1 MQDLLL
7 SNEFRRYR
15 KAQINE
21 IVKFIR
27 PMLLAPFDGHTTA
40 EIKGALDMARKLM
53 KLPQTFPLS
62 GDIKER
68 IRNEMHEDIKEF
80 EVKFIRSH
88 LIDDSR

>member
-21 IVKFIR
+21 VVKFIK
-27 PMLLAPFDGHTTA
+27 PMLLVPFDGHTTA

-53 KLPQTFPLS
+53 QLPQTFPLPE
-62 GDIKER
+62 DVKARIKDD
-68 IRNEMHEDIKEF
+68 MHEDMKEF

>member
-21 IVKFIR
+21 IVKFIK
-27 PMLLAPFDGHTTA
+27 PMIISFDNAA

-53 KLPQTFPLS
+53 KLPETFPLS

-68 IRNEMHEDIKEF
+68 IRNEMHEDMKEF
-80 EVKFIRSH
+80 EVKYIRGH